1 MTRLEDLQRVEK
13 ALWRIA
19 RIGTGREAARV
30 RAERSGVLLSRP
42 SISILSALWTSGP
55 VRLSGLAQLCDLE
68 ASLISREVG
77 GLVAD
82 GYLGRSGDPTDGR
95 ATIVE
100 LTEKGRQAYE
110 TYRAATDDI
119 AIETLVEWSAEEIA
133 ALADNLERLVTDIR
147 GAPRAAP
154 VKSR

>member
-42 SISILSALWTSGP
+42 SISILSALWASGP
-55 VRLSGLAQLCDLE
+55 VRLSALAQLCDLE

-82 GYLGRSGDPTDGR
+82 GHLGRCADPTDGR
-95 ATIVE
+95 AAIVE
-100 LTEKGRQAYE
+100 LTVKGREAYE

-119 AIETLVEWSAEEIA
+119 VIETLVEWSADEIA
-133 ALADNLERLVTDIR
+133 ALADNLERLVADIR
-147 GAPRAAP
+147 RAPRATPA
-154 VKSR
+154 RAR